1 MNARP
6 LNENADQFA
15 TSLLVINNGLP
26 NFAFEGRDSVKS
38 AQANL
43 LFEAA
48 AIFYLS
54 FQRIHISFI
63 SF

>member
-1 MNARP
+1 MKARS
-6 LNENADQFA
+6 LNENARQFA

-26 NFAFEGRDSVKS
+26 DFAFEGRGSVKS

-54 FQRIHISFI
+54 FQRIHNSFI
-63 SF
+63 CF